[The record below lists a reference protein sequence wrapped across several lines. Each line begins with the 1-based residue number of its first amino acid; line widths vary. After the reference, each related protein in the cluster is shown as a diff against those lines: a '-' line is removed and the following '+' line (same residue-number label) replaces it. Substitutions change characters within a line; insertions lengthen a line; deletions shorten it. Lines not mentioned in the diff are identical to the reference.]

1 MAPMRTRIDETGVT
15 VRFASRRDA
24 HAIERLAELDS
35 RSVPS
40 GATLVAEVDGEILA
54 ALPLRGGTAPA
65 DPFRPTA
72 ELVRLLEL
80 REAQLRGRARS
91 RRRRSRP
98 RQNAHTP
105 ARGGH
110 VDLRSRVFS
119 GRAR

>member
-1 MAPMRTRIDETGVT
+1 MSKVSESVVT

-24 HAIERLAELDS
+24 EAIERLAELDS

-40 GATLVAEVDGEILA
+40 GATLVAEVGGEILA
-54 ALPLRGGTAPA
+54 ALPLRGGTALA

-72 ELVRLLEL
+72 EVLRLLEL

-98 RQNAHTP
+98 RRNAQTP
-105 ARGGH
+105 ARGGQ
-110 VDLRSRVFS
+110 VDPRSRVFS